1 MTKKQIDVRITE
13 YMTIKARLETIK
25 AELMAVC
32 EDTCDKTLET
42 LDGVYYATY
51 VDAVTP
57 MVTDM
62 EEVERV
68 FKSLGREV
76 PKKEGST
83 RSATMRIGRRKKSK

>member
-1 MTKKQIDVRITE
+1 MTKMQIDMRITE
-13 YMTIKARLETIK
+13 YLTIKARLETIK

-32 EDTCDKTLET
+32 EDTCVKTLET

-51 VDAVTP
+51 KDSYTP
-57 MVTDM
+57 METDM
-62 EEVERV
+62 KEVERV

-83 RSATMRIGRRKKSK
+83 RKPSLIVARHKRK